1 MFLTLGVVLLVLDDL
16 EEDENIQDDA
26 EKIATDMLQKVLVD
40 TIASY
45 KQFKQT
51 R

>member
-1 MFLTLGVVLLVLDDL
+1 VLDDL
-16 EEDENIQDDA
+16 EEDENIPDDA
-26 EKIATDMLQKVLVD
+26 EEIATNMLRKVLVN